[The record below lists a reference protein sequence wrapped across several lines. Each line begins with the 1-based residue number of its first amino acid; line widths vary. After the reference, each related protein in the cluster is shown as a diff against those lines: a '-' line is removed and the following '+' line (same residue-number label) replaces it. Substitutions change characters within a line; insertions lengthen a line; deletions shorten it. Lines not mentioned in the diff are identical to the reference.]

1 MQTLHAILSSLG
13 LAVLYGELVWY
24 HSGSSLPTALLA
36 GGLVALGIF
45 LAFVVP
51 PRLFRYSNDMLAPQV
66 LTQLTQRGVVAF
78 VVVVLLSLVALGL
91 CWSNFSI
98 QLLQEL
104 YAYTLI
110 AGLIFFVLGEVY
122 ANHVVYL
129 QVTKQY
135 NSDQLLVVTVA
146 LTALMILLALYFL
159 ALDALVPRD
168 AHVHIRNLVLLT
180 VVGYGYGWHLY
191 KIGHH

>member
-1 MQTLHAILSSLG
+1 G
-13 LAVLYGELVWY
+13 LAVLYGELTW
-24 HSGSSLPTALLA
+24 HHTGGSLPTALLD
-36 GGLVALGIF
+36 GGLVFVGILVAF
-45 LAFVVP
+45 LVP
-51 PRLFRYSNDMLAPQV
+51 PRLFRYSNDMLAPHV
-66 LTQLTQRGVVAF
+66 LTKLTNRGVLTLGIVF
-78 VVVVLLSLVALGL
+78 LLSLVTLAL
-91 CWSNFSI
+91 CWPNRSI
-98 QLLQEL
+98 QLVQEL

-110 AGLIFFVLGEVY
+110 AGLIFFVLGDVY

-135 NSDQLLVVTVA
+135 NSDQLLIVTVA

-159 ALDALVPRD
+159 ALDALMPRD
-168 AHVHIRNLVLLT
+168 AHVHIRDLLILT